1 MVSWSRKATTTFADM
16 LMCVR
21 RVIWQQWFFQT
32 SMTAEPFSKLP
43 ESLQEIILYA
53 LTPAA

>member
-1 MVSWSRKATTTFADM
+1 M

-32 SMTAEPFSKLP
+32 PLTAEPFAKLP
-43 ESLQEIILYA
+43 GSLQETILYA